1 MVLEVQQKT
10 LTYNSNG
17 PAPTG
22 SDTKPNCIFNK
33 KGVTDVI
40 NEPVNTAAPE
50 NVNKDLYENLTKIL
64 EKIEITMSPH
74 ELNEIILEVGGKS
87 KAELLNIEQSEI
99 NRLTEIIETSIAVL
113 KNKNIE
119 INATSIINMSKHLK
133 IMVDNGWS
141 LKRAVNDVKNNS
153 NQESM
158 ADKLK
163 RVWPGVF
170 TADYNFSDP
179 ANKEQIK
186 EYVQDYIRLYNKT
199 EKLRNTDWAKM
210 LACSK
215 NDNERDVFDGILKE
229 IDPQYRAKFVQSWL
243 YSYEKDENKINAA
256 NRVNILGATEDTS
269 DKDTQFITHL
279 VRSNQNET
287 GIVKSD
293 NVIYET
299 ANKFVE
305 EKGIKELIHK
315 VKEQGIESLDDK
327 ERELYTQW
335 THYQSII
342 KGSYTGTVANQNV
355 DTEFKESHLRDFVN
369 PQIYNYGEDTYKE
382 IIEYVKSYYEN
393 HKDEFNMD
401 LASFESLMNNATS
414 GNYDN
419 IVNGNPIVD
428 PNTVTNN
435 SSTVSSDST
444 STNSGMFATV
454 TADKLK
460 EQAEKVDSL
469 KIEPPK
475 EETPVLVK
483 GSFDNEVLANG
494 NSAYWVNEQIND
506 IGIVKF
512 TRYVLNSS
520 NARGSLAF
528 DKGLNFLERCVGGF
542 KEVMY
547 AGIHNTTN
555 ACIALRKSFSPDE
568 LKDVKAQNIYVAQ
581 QLKEMQKDNA

>member
-17 PAPTG
+17 PAPTR

-50 NVNKDLYENLTKIL
+50 NVNKDLYENLTKFL
-64 EKIEITMSPH
+64 ENNNITMSPH
-74 ELNEIILEVGGKS
+74 ELDEIILKVGGKS

-133 IMVDNGWS
+133 IMVDNDWS
-141 LKRAVNDVKNNS
+141 LKSAVNDVENNS

-243 YSYEKDENKINAA
+243 YSYEKDENRINAA
-256 NRVNILGATEDTS
+256 NRVDILGATEDTS
-269 DKDTQFITHL
+269 DEDTQFITHL

-287 GIVKSD
+287 GIVESD

-299 ANKFVE
+299 VNKFFE
-305 EKGIKELIHK
+305 EKDIKELINK
-315 VKEQGIESLDDK
+315 VEEQGIESLDDK

-401 LASFESLMNNATS
+401 LASFESLMNNATE
-414 GNYDN
+414 GNYTHVVNNEPLTPPTVGSAGSNSSSADTPVKGGFGFDQRTETRPADVS
-419 IVNGNPIVD
+419 IVLPSTPTD
-428 PNTVTNN
+428 PQITVTRVDCASVEDLNDEEYVKKLFKGN
-435 SSTVSSDST
+435 DTFKVIRDIFKCENAYGTKAFKIAFKKFKILPKVAQNLMVSFGNFSVKTVCSLAKT
-444 STNSGMFATV
+444 MELFQ
-454 TADKLK
+454 LK
-460 EQAEKVDSL
+460 DIKIKVFYPNQCVEE
-469 KIEPPK
+469 ITERK
-475 EETPVLVK
+475 EEL
-483 GSFDNEVLANG
+483 L
-494 NSAYWVNEQIND
+494 
-506 IGIVKF
+506 
-512 TRYVLNSS
+512 
-520 NARGSLAF
+520 
-528 DKGLNFLERCVGGF
+528 
-542 KEVMY
+542 
-547 AGIHNTTN
+547 TT
-555 ACIALRKSFSPDE
+555 
-568 LKDVKAQNIYVAQ
+568 
-581 QLKEMQKDNA
+581 